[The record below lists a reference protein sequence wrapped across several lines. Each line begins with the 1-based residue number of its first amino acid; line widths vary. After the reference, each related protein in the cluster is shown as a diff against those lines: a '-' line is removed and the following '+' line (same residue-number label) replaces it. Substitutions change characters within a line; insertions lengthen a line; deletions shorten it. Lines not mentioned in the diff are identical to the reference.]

1 MREQS
6 QYSDE
11 HISAY
16 IDGEL
21 DNEERTRLLF
31 DEQEDAALAQRIN
44 DARVLKEKV
53 QLAYSDL
60 TNMNTDKKPFSCAAF
75 VNKPKSLV
83 AGLIVLLTAA
93 ALLLPAMMNNEELML
108 AKQLIK
114 DTRAIMP
121 ADMSKTIGKH
131 KRVVINISQYQPE
144 KFDNTLAHIETL
156 LQKNSNDKSF
166 NLEIVANKTG
176 LKALDTKTSL
186 HAQRISLL
194 AKRFNNLDVV
204 ACAKSLANLAEEGSP
219 IQLMKSIMIT
229 PSAAEQVAKRTREG
243 WLYLKI

>member
-1 MREQS
+1 MNKQNN
-6 QYSDE
+6 YSDE

-21 DNEERTRLLF
+21 DSDERARLLF
-31 DEQEDAALAQRIN
+31 DEQKNADLAQRIN
-44 DARVLKEKV
+44 NARVLKEKV

-60 TNMNTDKKPFSCAAF
+60 PVMNEDKKTFSCAAF

-83 AGLIVLLTAA
+83 AGLIALLTAA

-108 AKQLIK
+108 ARQLIK
-114 DTRAIMP
+114 NTQVMAP

-144 KFDNTLAHIETL
+144 KFDDTIAHIETL

-166 NLEIVANKTG
+166 SIEIVANKTG
-176 LKALDTKTSL
+176 LKALDTETSL
-186 HAQRISLL
+186 HAQRITLL

-204 ACAKSLANLAEEGSP
+204 ACAKSLANLAKEGDT
-219 IQLMKSIMIT
+219 IQLMKSIIVT